1 MKPYQKLLMKVRLSS
16 LVILLRL
23 AGKTLRNTPL
33 LTLMC
38 IVALAASSPCQE
50 KSPKYENGTITSVVP
65 HTEATNYTSATRYDV
80 SIKVGNTVYV
90 VLYTPPNGVDTVK
103 YKTGMDVL
111 VLVEKDTITFHD
123 LLGRSTK
130 VPILRRDSLPAQN
143 IK

>member
-1 MKPYQKLLMKVRLSS
+1 MKVRCSS
-16 LVILLRL
+16 FVILPRS
-23 AGKTLRNTPL
+23 AGKTVRNTPL
-33 LTLMC
+33 LTLVC
-38 IVALAASSPCQE
+38 VVALATSCLCQ
-50 KSPKYENGTITSVVP
+50 KNPPKYENGTITSVVQ
-65 HTEATNYTSATRYDV
+65 HADEKNDSSVTRYDV

-90 VLYTPPNGVDTVK
+90 VLYAPPNGVDTVK

-130 VPILRRDSLPAQN
+130 VPILRRDSPPAQN